1 MEPEKQKLFN
11 AALFPELAND
21 YKVKENEIEKEDNKN
36 DSSNNI
42 EYKDPFIN
50 SLLED
55 NDIIKYF
62 NIDNKNENKHA
73 QKKEKYFFNKK
84 YTKTKKKKKINK
96 LKSYN
101 IRKGDWLCPKCN
113 NINFSF
119 RTRCNKCDKEK

>member
-1 MEPEKQKLFN
+1 MEPENQNLFN

-21 YKVKENEIEKEDNKN
+21 YKIKENEIEKEDNKH

-50 SLLED
+50 SLIED

-62 NIDNKNENKHA
+62 NFDNKSENKPF
-73 QKKEKYFFNKK
+73 QKKEKYFTNKK
-84 YTKTKKKKKINK
+84 YKKHKKKKKINK

>member
-119 RTRCNKCDKEK
+119 RIRCNKCDKEK